1 MQCRSAPHGYGDPR
15 RCFCVTSDICL
26 SHTSYLSRE
35 QRGLGRRVHLGFRYR
50 TSKTTLGLHALYRD
64 RETTSRLGSC
74 YRKEDKNHTHSIIII
89 RLQKKVTRHHPLN
102 GLVARAFTF
111 AGIPSSKEPHG
122 LVQSDGKRPDGLTP
136 VAWKG
141 GKPLA

>member
-1 MQCRSAPHGYGDPR
+1 MRVYIR
-15 RCFCVTSDICL
+15 VNK
-26 SHTSYLSRE
+26 
-35 QRGLGRRVHLGFRYR
+35 RVHLGFRYR
-50 TSKTTLGLHALYRD
+50 TSKTRLGLHALYSTID
-64 RETTSRLGSC
+64 RETTSRLESC
-74 YRKEDKNHTHSIIII
+74 LRKEGINHTHSIIII